1 MIRRQP
7 AVDHVDD
14 FDVPFTEPETARR
27 FLAAVPCVT
36 FDVDHEKWGRFA

>member
-14 FDVPFTEPETARR
+14 FDVPFTEPEPARR
-27 FLAAVPCVT
+27 FLAAVPRVA
-36 FDVDHEKWGRFA
+36 FDVDDEKGGRFA